1 MKKFFVR
8 NAVNVV
14 GLPLSTWAFLF
25 GFVPWALAASTLTI
39 EQSAH
44 FLESDGSDV
53 VVEAGTYDVDTL
65 VGSQLKLDTA
75 SGNTGVRFRWVP
87 TIPANGQNDV
97 YIRWP
102 NHSNR
107 STTVPYTVHHVGEN
121 TVKNFNQQTGG
132 ADAVKFVRVP

>member
-14 GLPLSTWAFLF
+14 GLPLFTWAFLL

-53 VVEAGTYDVDTL
+53 LLEAGTYDVDTL
-65 VGSQLKLDTA
+65 VGSQLRLDTS
-75 SGNTGVRFRWVP
+75 SGNTEIRFRWVP
-87 TIPANGQNDV
+87 TIPTMGNMTCMYDGRTIPIDRRRCHIPFTMLEGIPSKTLISKQAE
-97 YIRWP
+97 
-102 NHSNR
+102 
-107 STTVPYTVHHVGEN
+107 TL
-121 TVKNFNQQTGG
+121 G
-132 ADAVKFVRVP
+132 ACMGATR